1 MDIKYAMNAPLQ
13 GAGSA
18 ADARSGPLCET
29 HEELAACLQDFDPP
43 ISLVEPSRQTTPL
56 VFSSPH
62 SGRRY
67 PEAFL
72 AASPLDRLSI
82 RRSEDAYVDEIFSPM
97 PALGA
102 PLLCAEF
109 PRAFCDVNRE
119 AFELDP
125 AMFAGEL
132 PAFTRSDTVRVA
144 NGLGT
149 IARVVA
155 DGAEIYRHKLTFE
168 DARARIDQLYRPYHE
183 ALNTLLERTKAQ
195 FGHAILVDCHSMP
208 SRAAQGSRPRRAPP
222 PDIVL
227 GDRFGASCD
236 QRLTDALEKALTEEG
251 FNVARNDPFAGGFC
265 TEYYGQPHTG
275 IHAIQIEVKR
285 DLYMNEKSMRRH
297 SGLEK
302 LKQRLKPLVEALSLL
317 DMSKQK

>member
-1 MDIKYAMNAPLQ
+1 MDQKNAIKPPRPQGLPSATASPSFAPDTSPDLI
-13 GAGSA
+13 
-18 ADARSGPLCET
+18 
-29 HEELAACLQDFDPP
+29 ACLSEFDPP
-43 ISLVEPSRQTTPL
+43 VTLVEPRRQTTPL

-62 SGRRY
+62 SGRQY

-72 AASPLDRLSI
+72 AASSLDALDI

-97 PALGA
+97 PAMGA

-125 AMFAGEL
+125 AMFAEDL
-132 PAFTRSDTVRVA
+132 PDFARSDSLRVA

-168 DARARIDQLYRPYHE
+168 DARARIDHLYRPYHDT
-183 ALNTLLERTKAQ
+183 LRGLLERTKAQ
-195 FGHAILVDCHSMP
+195 FGHAILIDCHSMP
-208 SRAAQGSRPRRAPP
+208 SRAARGSHRRLDPG
-222 PDIVL
+222 PDIVI
-227 GDRFGASCD
+227 GDRFGTACD
-236 QRLTDALEKALTEEG
+236 RRIIDTIEKALTEEG
-251 FNVARNDPFAGGFC
+251 FKVARNDPFAGGFC

-275 IHAIQIEVKR
+275 VHAVQIEISR
-285 DLYMNEKSMRRH
+285 GLYMNEKSMHRH
-297 SGLEK
+297 DGLEH
-302 LKQRLKPLVEALSLL
+302 LKHQLQVIVRSLSSIELT
-317 DMSKQK
+317 